1 MRLLTQ
7 KALEVGLRAAGLPRL
22 PCLCCEARVGC
33 RRTEEENKDFQ
44 LSAQQLFCSQ
54 ACKLQAGMGE
64 LGVTEFTKAG
74 MNQVVDGVCCP
85 DQGLQQCQPMCVWVM
100 LLAPRIKGSASH
112 KAVVG
117 STSREAGLIY
127 SLMGGRGWMR

>member
-1 MRLLTQ
+1 
-7 KALEVGLRAAGLPRL
+7 
-22 PCLCCEARVGC
+22 
-33 RRTEEENKDFQ
+33 
-44 LSAQQLFCSQ
+44 
-54 ACKLQAGMGE
+54 MGE

-112 KAVVG
+112 KAVLG